1 MMPIQI
7 QGGAR
12 VVADGGAVQNLLEVL
27 GGEVVARKIKTT
39 TIGGL
44 ETHTKRK
51 VEK

>member
-12 VVADGGAVQNLLEVL
+12 AVVDGGAVQNLLEVL

-39 TIGGL
+39 TIG
-44 ETHTKRK
+44 
-51 VEK
+51 VS